1 MSESRMTSAGRPVV
15 VLGVPD
21 LLNAERWARAGA
33 LLDSDPR
40 IASVSVIPGAGERVI
55 SAVAPAGVVMICAAD
70 LTALAGT
77 PEDAASLQEWATAGR
92 HRGLRHLHMTDSGAD
107 IARAPSVA
115 SLHLV
120 DRRELDDPSS
130 SRADTE
136 PRIPGPLSILV
147 DGSWLGPHQTGAQVL
162 TVEAIRALL
171 RNPGVG
177 HVAMI
182 GCEQLPA
189 YAADLG
195 RNEHF
200 SLGARR
206 ADIFWYPNQLDH
218 RSAIDA
224 ARTWGRRVITTYLD
238 LIAYDIDAYHASL
251 DSWAEYRSLQ
261 RRVALASDG
270 ITTISA
276 DVALRLLAEIPT
288 LDPVRVRPL
297 PLGLD
302 HIPVTTAPAAGDGR
316 PYMLVLGNDFLHKNR
331 DLAIRVWEDVLRRG
345 VSIDLVLAG
354 LHVHASSS
362 QRFEKRL
369 LDRHVDLRGSVRVLG
384 HVTEQE
390 RTELLRDAAVVLYP
404 TSAEGFGFIPYEAA
418 TLGTPASFVGFGPL
432 SEISG
437 LATLPQTWSVEELA
451 ADVTAL
457 LTDPGARTARVSHL
471 QRVIDRLTWDW
482 FAEGF
487 VEFAGEISALTVAPG
502 ALLARVSAD
511 TGASAG
517 GGGRVR
523 HFALR
528 ARRRLRG

>member
-1 MSESRMTSAGRPVV
+1 MSESRMTTAGRPVL
-15 VLGVPD
+15 VLGASG
-21 LLNAERWARAGA
+21 LLNADRWARAAA

-40 IASVSVIPGAGERVI
+40 IASVSVIPGAAENVI
-55 SAVAPAGVVMICAAD
+55 SAVAPAGVVVVCACD
-70 LTALAGT
+70 LAALAGA

-107 IARAPSVA
+107 VARAPSVA
-115 SLHLV
+115 ALHPV
-120 DRRELDDPSS
+120 DQREVDDPSS
-130 SRADTE
+130 SREDTD
-136 PRIPGPLSILV
+136 PRISGPLSILV

-195 RNEHF
+195 HNEHF

-224 ARTWGRRVITTYLD
+224 ARTWGRRVLTTYLD
-238 LIAYDIDAYHASL
+238 LIAYDVDAYHASL
-251 DSWAEYRSLQ
+251 DSWADYRSLQ

-276 DVALRLLAEIPT
+276 DVASRLLAEIPT
-288 LDPVRVRPL
+288 LDPVRVRPI

-302 HIPVTTAPAAGDGR
+302 HIRLPTAPAAGDGR

-331 DLAIRVWEDVLRRG
+331 DLAIRVWEEVLQRG

-362 QRFEKRL
+362 QRFEKPL

-418 TLGTPASFVGFGPL
+418 TLGTPTSFVGFGPL

-437 LATLPQTWSVEELA
+437 LTTLPQSWSVEELA
-451 ADVTAL
+451 ADVTTL
-457 LTDPGARTARVSHL
+457 LTDAGARTARVSHL
-471 QRVIDRLTWDW
+471 KDVIDRLTWDR
-482 FAEGF
+482 FAEEF
-487 VEFAGEISALTVAPG
+487 VAFATDISTLPVAPG
-502 ALLARVSAD
+502 ALLAGVSGNTA
-511 TGASAG
+511 ASAG
-517 GGGRVR
+517 WAGRAR
-523 HFALR
+523 HLAHR